1 MLGGVTYALLSGWLT
16 IPLNLPP
23 VLFGYALSGFAIVI
37 PLILWR
43 WPRPQGW
50 WSKWYISI
58 FLTLVLSV
66 AMALMIRSFTYQPF
80 HIPSGSMVPSL
91 VDGDYVS
98 ANKSIYGY
106 SRYSFPYELIPL
118 RGRTSGGLPARG
130 DVVIFNVNG
139 YSQVKRIIGLPG
151 EVIKMIDGVPQIN
164 GVPVAQVDAGTYRS
178 SVLQIE
184 AAQQRETLPNGR
196 SYLILSLQT
205 DAMGDNTEEFLVP
218 PDSYF
223 VLGDHRDNSLD
234 SRFTLGFV
242 PLGNIIGRADSIF
255 GNDNRL
261 PFRDRSDLN
270 SNR

>member
-1 MLGGVTYALLSGWLT
+1 M
-16 IPLNLPP
+16 
-23 VLFGYALSGFAIVI
+23 
-37 PLILWR
+37 
-43 WPRPQGW
+43 
-50 WSKWYISI
+50 
-58 FLTLVLSV
+58 
-66 AMALMIRSFTYQPF
+66 
-80 HIPSGSMVPSL
+80 
-91 VDGDYVS
+91 
-98 ANKSIYGY
+98 
-106 SRYSFPYELIPL
+106 
-118 RGRTSGGLPARG
+118 
-130 DVVIFNVNG
+130 IFNVNG